1 MLDFNP
7 GWQSEPK
14 ESSLLRDRP
23 GQADVPGDLPSPQEN
38 RIANENLQDSIASM
52 LSSETGSEAGPGLVT
67 NSVPAALVQPTYLL
81 ASPGGARVSSL
92 MADRQEELTRALQD

>member
-1 MLDFNP
+1 M
-7 GWQSEPK
+7 SMSISCI
-14 ESSLLRDRP
+14 ESKLS
-23 GQADVPGDLPSPQEN
+23 
-38 RIANENLQDSIASM
+38 QDSIASM

-81 ASPGGARVSSL
+81 ASPGVARVSSL